1 MGFNPLEKL
10 KKAVNNVASGIG
22 DAVNDP
28 LKAARYVAGT
38 TAGVVAPGYGT
49 LWGKNGWMSQGV
61 QGEGAKLGLGID
73 LAAAG
78 MAASGIGGA
87 QLPGLGGGAG
97 ATPVAL
103 GEAGGYGGAASAAS
117 GASGGGLWGLLS
129 TPGVVQAGSTLLGGM
144 LQQSG
149 LNKATDAQTAA
160 LDRATAAGNEQFNAV
175 MKRDQ
180 PLVDARNES
189 LAKMRELLGIGG
201 SPAQAQAALTSD
213 PGYKFGLDQGRQQ
226 LDNSLAAKGM
236 RNSGAALM
244 AAQRYGNDYATT
256 KLDST
261 LNRYSNLAG
270 MGQVGAT
277 AINAAGDANANRAS
291 NNALA
296 TGNLGAINAIG
307 TGNIWANAGNQL
319 AGWYSNNQ
327 RPGG

>member
-1 MGFNPLEKL
+1 MGFLQNPLKTVR
-10 KKAVNNVASGIG
+10 AVVNNPVKAI
-22 DAVNDP
+22 NDG
-28 LKAARYVAGT
+28 LNDK
-38 TAGVVAPGYGT
+38 GT
-49 LWGKNGWMSQGV
+49 LTGLAAIAG
-61 QGEGAKLGLGID
+61 GAAAMPYLTG
-73 LAAAG
+73 AAAG
-78 MAASGIGGA
+78 GGA
-87 QLPGLGGGAG
+87 AAGLPL
-97 ATPVAL
+97 AL
-103 GEAGGYGGAASAAS
+103 GEAGGYGGAASAAA
-117 GASGGGLWGLLS
+117 GGGGGLWGLLS
-129 TPGVVQAGSTLLGGM
+129 TPGVVQAGSTLIGGA

-160 LDRATAAGNEQFNAV
+160 LDRATAAGNEQFAAV
-175 MKRDQ
+175 MQRDK

-201 SPAQAQAALTSD
+201 SPDQAQAALTSD
-213 PGYKFGLDQGRQQ
+213 PGYQFGLQQGTQQ
-226 LDNSLAAKGM
+226 LNNSLAARGM

-256 KLDST
+256 KLDNT
-261 LNRYSNLAG
+261 LNRYASLAG

-277 AINAAGDANANRAS
+277 AINAAGDSNANRVS

-296 TGNLGAINAIG
+296 GGNLGAINAIG